1 MWSSSAG
8 VRTTRYG
15 CQNRILSQCMVF
27 YIEFFALSSLLSNI
41 LAQTSADGDM
51 SLFKVGGA
59 MTNAF
64 VRAMAEGP
72 FPTYPE
78 LLHRLHRQLR
88 SRGFTQRP
96 QLTSSQAF
104 NVRERVFSLTEGFEP
119 NRNPQIGRM
128 QRRKFRTGGS
138 WASSAQVRMFANTVT
153 S

>member
-64 VRAMAEGP
+64 VRAMAVSVRLSAEMRPRRDSEVGLEP
-72 FPTYPE
+72 F
-78 LLHRLHRQLR
+78 
-88 SRGFTQRP
+88 
-96 QLTSSQAF
+96 SSCIP
-104 NVRERVFSLTEGFEP
+104 VGMGVGWMVD
-119 NRNPQIGRM
+119 G
-128 QRRKFRTGGS
+128 
-138 WASSAQVRMFANTVT
+138 
-153 S
+153 